1 MSIVPN
7 DLDALAR
14 TISGR
19 TRPRIALLIDADN
32 APAAKIGDV
41 LADLAQYG
49 ETSVRRAYGNWTK
62 PELKGWAQVLH
73 ERAIRP
79 VQQYDYSK
87 GKNASDMA
95 MVVEAM
101 ALLYTERPDAFA
113 VVSSDADFTPLVM
126 HLREKGLDVY
136 GYGQKKAPQPF
147 QSACSRFTDLN
158 QIGDED
164 EEAPVAVTPGSEQ
177 AAPAERRTRLT
188 TKELKGDSAL
198 VTLLRKA
205 VDSAAD
211 ESGWATVNSVGN
223 RISNQSSQDPRN
235 YGYAS
240 WSKLLKASELFEI
253 KDEGTSHVSV
263 RDPRES

>member
-1 MSIVPN
+1 M
-7 DLDALAR
+7 
-14 TISGR
+14 
-19 TRPRIALLIDADN
+19 
-32 APAAKIGDV
+32 
-41 LADLAQYG
+41 
-49 ETSVRRAYGNWTK
+49 RRAYGNWTK
-62 PELKGWAQVLH
+62 PELKGWAGVLH

-113 VVSSDADFTPLVM
+113 IVSSDADFTPLVM

-136 GYGQKKAPQPF
+136 GYGQKKAPEPF

-164 EEAPVAVTPGSEQ
+164 DEP
-177 AAPAERRTRLT
+177 APAAASAEQGQPTERRTRLT
-188 TKELKGDSAL
+188 TNELKGDSAL
-198 VTLLRKA
+198 VALLRKA
-205 VDSAAD
+205 VASAAD

-223 RISNQSSQDPRN
+223 RIANQSSQDPRN

-240 WSKLLKASELFEI
+240 WSKLLKASELFEV

-263 RDPRES
+263 RDPRER

>member
-1 MSIVPN
+1 M
-7 DLDALAR
+7 
-14 TISGR
+14 
-19 TRPRIALLIDADN
+19 
-32 APAAKIGDV
+32 
-41 LADLAQYG
+41 
-49 ETSVRRAYGNWTK
+49 
-62 PELKGWAQVLH
+62 LH

-113 VVSSDADFTPLVM
+113 IVSSDADFTPLVM

-136 GYGQKKAPQPF
+136 GYGQKKAPEPF

-164 EEAPVAVTPGSEQ
+164 DDEDDADAPA
-177 AAPAERRTRLT
+177 AAPGQAPRKERRTRLT
-188 TKELKGDSAL
+188 TKELKGESAL
-198 VTLLRKA
+198 VALLRKA
-205 VDSAAD
+205 VASAAD
-211 ESGWATVNSVGN
+211 DSGWATVNSVGN

-240 WSKLLKASELFEI
+240 WSKLLKASDLFEV
-253 KDEGTSHVSV
+253 KDEGTSHISV
-263 RDPRES
+263 RDPRER